1 MADHGEDGK
10 AATTTML
17 LLLLLLAPTLRPV
30 DWLHGLFKN
39 ALKTPP
45 KTTFSKCRLAEMKTY
60 DAPIGVGGTPQSA
73 PMAAHPWGDTSTLVA
88 RIRQTLA
95 IKLAVTLVH
104 TD

>member
-1 MADHGEDGK
+1 MADHCEDGE
-10 AATTTML
+10 AATTTIL
-17 LLLLLLAPTLRPV
+17 LLLLPPTFRPETWWHV
-30 DWLHGLFKN
+30 LIKCDEN
-39 ALKTPP
+39 IPP
-45 KTTFSKCRLAEMKTY
+45 KNTFSKCRLAEMKTY